1 MRTPDPIQLA
11 CWGAMVGLDVPIR
24 AFPSGSPLRD
34 AGQLRLIARARAEIG
49 EQAWTWRTE
58 VPVGNDPR
66 DRRAFDVVL
75 SGKAGRIGL
84 EAITRLTDAQAQVRA
99 AILKQEAAGLERL
112 VLVLAQTRHNR
123 AAVRDAAPTI
133 LGPFPAAPRVVMRA
147 LRDGELPTANGI
159 VLV

>member
-1 MRTPDPIQLA
+1 MLAGSGAQPGLQLA
-11 CWGAMVGLDVPIR
+11 QHLGPGVEP
-24 AFPSGSPLRD
+24 
-34 AGQLRLIARARAEIG
+34 
-49 EQAWTWRTE
+49 
-58 VPVGNDPR
+58 
-66 DRRAFDVVL
+66 
-75 SGKAGRIGL
+75 
-84 EAITRLTDAQAQVRA
+84 QAQVRA

-133 LGPFPAAPRVVMRA
+133 LGPFPATPRVVMRA